1 MFMRTADPRPL
12 RWRLW
17 LLAMTLVAS
26 MTAPSF
32 SHASPSFVCGPKLSR
47 IEKAICG
54 DVYLATWDSALAW
67 VYEKQMATYAPV
79 QRAAL
84 IAEQRAWLAS
94 RETLCPDQDPT
105 ACLQGLYKKRTHEL
119 EKTPPQY
126 QRGFGRIADSGV
138 ALAPGTT
145 ATFSGMDVTC
155 ESNRVSMRFYG
166 LDDADN
172 PRHVNR
178 LRGDG
183 DLLASFADCRLNDG
197 TSIRVKAGF
206 QNVPMAYGWCG
217 ASPNFQL
224 SVWINQHKRVSAL
237 AYTSNCQT
245 PYVSSMS
252 IDRTGV
258 GFCLKDDAFNKGASK
273 EIFRVEHGSCG
284 HIAMAAGNASDRNEF
299 PEPGVTLP
307 PVGSFSLTASGAIGK
322 VCEQIIAQRGDQG
335 LKPPSGTAVPD
346 WQKMDTERMP
356 HPDVSKVGYN
366 ATTLSDGQLLAADFD
381 LANTG
386 VVARVYASDQTSHWF
401 DGSALAVDREGILVT
416 PFDAHDWDA
425 SIKKGIYTFVYEHA
439 QVFFF
444 QGKTY
449 LLLNPVNT
457 GKNPTVIELHGQTT
471 STVCTFNRRLENF

>member
-1 MFMRTADPRPL
+1 MRIADPRAL
-12 RWRLW
+12 RWRWRLW

-54 DVYLATWDSALAW
+54 DVYLATWDSTLAW

-126 QRGFGRIADSGV
+126 QRGFGRIADSGI

-155 ESNRVSMRFYG
+155 ESNGVSMRFYG

-258 GFCLKDDAFNKGASK
+258 GFCLKDDAFNKGASE

-284 HIAMAAGNASDRNEF
+284 HIAMAAGNAPDRNEF

-307 PVGSFSLTASGAIGK
+307 AVGSFSLTASGAIGK

-346 WQKMDTERMP
+346 WKEVDTDHLP

-386 VVARVYASDQTSHWF
+386 VVARVYASDQKSHWF